1 MDFAF
6 DYNIAYL
13 YNYDYSTGQTAFK
26 VFDLTSGTVLRSQFI
41 TDGTNIERPFSI
53 QVNPYSSNVYITEAY
68 NYQVD
73 GDLLCFTPEGTL
85 MFRLSGVG
93 LNPNTVLFRDET
105 ADVDTPDN
113 PDESD
118 EMAAYADKVFD
129 YVPAPTQYMN
139 TVTTAYTNGFT
150 TKQQVLDYAAERL
163 RKKSLLSLGA
173 YGGYIV
179 LGFSQPVPNVPG
191 EYDFKIYGNANYNP
205 NAWQD
210 RPGGSAEPGI
220 VLVSKDE
227 NSNGLPDDEWY
238 ELVGS
243 EYGTDTEIRDY
254 EITYYRPEPENA
266 DVRWTDNQG
275 NEGYVY
281 RNTFHQ
287 QSSYYPLW
295 EESDCL
301 IFRGTCL
308 KDNAVQE
315 NGVWV
320 GYAYDWGYADNHP
333 NSTEMSKFKID
344 WAVDAQGNKVAL
356 DQIDFVKIYTAVNQY
371 CTQIGELSTE
381 ITGVENLHY
390 EK

>member
-1 MDFAF
+1 
-6 DYNIAYL
+6 L
-13 YNYDYSTGQTAFK
+13 
-26 VFDLTSGTVLRSQFI
+26 
-41 TDGTNIERPFSI
+41 
-53 QVNPYSSNVYITEAY
+53 
-68 NYQVD
+68 
-73 GDLLCFTPEGTL
+73 
-85 MFRLSGVG
+85 
-93 LNPNTVLFRDET
+93 
-105 ADVDTPDN
+105 
-113 PDESD
+113 
-118 EMAAYADKVFD
+118 
-129 YVPAPTQYMN
+129 
-139 TVTTAYTNGFT
+139 
-150 TKQQVLDYAAERL
+150 
-163 RKKSLLSLGA
+163 
-173 YGGYIV
+173 
-179 LGFSQPVPNVPG
+179 
-191 EYDFKIYGNANYNP
+191 
-205 NAWQD
+205 
-210 RPGGSAEPGI
+210 
-220 VLVSKDE
+220 
-227 NSNGLPDDEWY
+227 
-238 ELVGS
+238 
-243 EYGTDTEIRDY
+243 TDTEIRDY

-301 IFRGTCL
+301 IFRGTRL

>member
-1 MDFAF
+1 M
-6 DYNIAYL
+6 
-13 YNYDYSTGQTAFK
+13 
-26 VFDLTSGTVLRSQFI
+26 
-41 TDGTNIERPFSI
+41 
-53 QVNPYSSNVYITEAY
+53 
-68 NYQVD
+68 
-73 GDLLCFTPEGTL
+73 
-85 MFRLSGVG
+85 
-93 LNPNTVLFRDET
+93 
-105 ADVDTPDN
+105 
-113 PDESD
+113 
-118 EMAAYADKVFD
+118 
-129 YVPAPTQYMN
+129 
-139 TVTTAYTNGFT
+139 
-150 TKQQVLDYAAERL
+150 
-163 RKKSLLSLGA
+163 SLGA

-227 NSNGLPDDEWY
+227 NGNGLPDDEWY
-238 ELVGS
+238 ELAGS

-254 EITYYRPEPENA
+254 EITYYRPVPENA

-301 IFRGTCL
+301 IFRGTRL